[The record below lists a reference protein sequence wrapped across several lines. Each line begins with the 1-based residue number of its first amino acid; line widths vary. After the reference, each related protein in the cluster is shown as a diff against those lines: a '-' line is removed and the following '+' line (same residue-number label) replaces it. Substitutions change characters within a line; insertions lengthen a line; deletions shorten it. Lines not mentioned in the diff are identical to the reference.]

1 MIKLTDLILEVST
14 RPKVVIMAG
23 AAGAGKTYLLNQ
35 LSLDSLRQVNP
46 DKYIE
51 DPDHQAYNNLGAG
64 ARLADKEAEDLAD
77 DKISFVWDTT
87 ASNPEKIQSFLD
99 KGYDVYIVMVYTHPM
114 IAYASNFSRGRN
126 IPGSAVFSTW
136 RKVYQ
141 LIDKYNK
148 MTKGNMSIFI
158 NDRGGKF
165 DQEIEGFNTAAK
177 NGPAG
182 IKDYLQ
188 KYNEKNDIEGS
199 TFFKPVEMSAQE
211 EEEFNKATANIDYNR
226 DKRSEDKAVK
236 QAFLKS
242 YRANG
247 VGPGDD
253 QLKAAIKKYRDKKQK
268 LDKNSDEVL
277 DNIADLIFSP
287 LFQKK
292 LEHSTPQEIDKKVQ
306 AFLA

>member
-1 MIKLTDLILEVST
+1 MIKLTDLILEATT

-51 DPDHQAYNNLGAG
+51 DPDHPAYNNLQAG
-64 ARLADKEAEDLAD
+64 TRQADKEAEDLAD
-77 DKISFVWDTT
+77 EKISFVWDTT
-87 ASNPEKIQSFLD
+87 ASNPEKVQSFLN

-114 IAYASNFSRGRN
+114 IAYAANFARKRN
-126 IPGSAVFSTW
+126 VPGSAVFSTW
-136 RKVYQ
+136 RKVYK
-141 LIDKYNK
+141 LIDQYNK
-148 MTKGNMSIFI
+148 MTKGNMSIFVS
-158 NDRGGKF
+158 DRGGEF
-165 DQEIEGFNTAAK
+165 DKEVEAFNTAAK

-182 IKDYLQ
+182 IKDYLK
-188 KYNEKNDIEGS
+188 KYNEENGIEGS
-199 TFFKPVEMSAQE
+199 TFFRPVEISTQE
-211 EEEFNKATANIDYNR
+211 EEEFKKATSNIDYDR
-226 DKRSEDKAVK
+226 DKRSEDKALK
-236 QAFLKS
+236 QAFLKA

-253 QLKAAIKKYRDKKQK
+253 QLKVALKKYRDRKEKNDKKA
-268 LDKNSDEVL
+268 DEVL

>member
-1 MIKLTDLILEVST
+1 MIKLTDLILEATT

-51 DPDHQAYNNLGAG
+51 DPDHPAYNNLGAG
-64 ARLADKEAEDLAD
+64 ARQADKEAEDLAD
-77 DKISFVWDTT
+77 EKISFVWDTT
-87 ASNPEKIQSFLD
+87 ASNPEKVQSFLN

-114 IAYASNFSRGRN
+114 IAYAANFARKRN
-126 IPGSAVFSTW
+126 VPGSAVFSTW
-136 RKVYQ
+136 RKVYE
-141 LIDKYNK
+141 LIDQYNK
-148 MTKGNMSIFI
+148 MTKGNMSIFVS
-158 NDRGGKF
+158 DRGGQF
-165 DQEIEGFNTAAK
+165 DKEVEAFNTAAK

-182 IKDYLQ
+182 IKDYLK
-188 KYNEKNDIEGS
+188 KYNEENEIEGS
-199 TFFKPVEMSAQE
+199 TFFKPVEMSTQE
-211 EEEFNKATANIDYNR
+211 EEEFKKATSNIDYDR
-226 DKRSEDKAVK
+226 DKRSEDKALK
-236 QAFLKS
+236 QAFLKA

-253 QLKAAIKKYRDKKQK
+253 QLKVALKKYRDRKEKNDKKA
-268 LDKNSDEVL
+268 DEVL

-306 AFLA
+306 QFLA

>member
-1 MIKLTDLILEVST
+1 MIKLTDLILESTT

-51 DPDHQAYNNLGAG
+51 DPDHPAYNNLGLG
-64 ARLADKEAEDLAD
+64 ARQADKEAEDLAD
-77 DKISFVWDTT
+77 EKISFVWDTT
-87 ASNPEKIQSFLD
+87 ASNPKKVQSFLN

-114 IAYASNFSRGRN
+114 IAYAANFARKRN
-126 IPGSAVFSTW
+126 VPGSAVFSTW
-136 RKVYQ
+136 RKVYE
-141 LIDKYNK
+141 LIDQYNK
-148 MTKGNMSIFI
+148 MTKGNMSIFVS
-158 NDRGGKF
+158 DRGGEF
-165 DQEIEGFNTAAK
+165 DKEVEAFNTAAK

-182 IKDYLQ
+182 IKDYLK
-188 KYNEKNDIEGS
+188 KYNEENGIEGS
-199 TFFKPVEMSAQE
+199 TFFKPVEMSTQE
-211 EEEFNKATANIDYNR
+211 EEEFKKATSNIDYDR
-226 DKRSEDKAVK
+226 DKRSEDKALK
-236 QAFLKS
+236 QAFLKA

-253 QLKAAIKKYRDKKQK
+253 QLKVALKKYRDRKEKNDKKAE
-268 LDKNSDEVL
+268 EVL